1 MHARVSACVCVSGRE
16 TGRQAACAFVRHA
29 AYNHKP
35 QTLTP
40 RCRNRPGAQAW
51 LEGNHEEN
59 LKAMGYT
66 IFRFSAHVCTFRV
79 CMITRQTQTLICGL
93 AVSGL
98 AHAH

>member
-1 MHARVSACVCVSGRE
+1 MHARVSACVCVSASP
-16 TGRQAACAFVRHA
+16 TGRQAACPFVQ
-29 AYNHKP
+29 P